1 MERLSPPPPAHRA
14 CATHTEDNW
23 TVLAL
28 WGFDALCLWTVMFL
42 SLRSLIFAQ
51 EETALVVG
59 EGLIAP

>member
-1 MERLSPPPPAHRA
+1 MERLSPSPPAHRA

-28 WGFDALCLWTVMFL
+28 WGFDALCLWTVMFI
-42 SLRSLIFAQ
+42 SQEFDIAQ

>member
-42 SLRSLIFAQ
+42 SVRSLILHRKRQ
-51 EETALVVG
+51 
-59 EGLIAP
+59 P